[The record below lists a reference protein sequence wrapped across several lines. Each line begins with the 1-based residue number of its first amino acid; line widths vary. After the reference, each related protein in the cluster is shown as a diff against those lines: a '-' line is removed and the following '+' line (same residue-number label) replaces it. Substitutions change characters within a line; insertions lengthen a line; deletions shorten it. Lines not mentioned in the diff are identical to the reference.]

1 MTMDWTRPRRALR
14 RGGAWLALA
23 GAALLAA
30 CGGGSEPIEP
40 FAPTRM
46 FSLGDE
52 ISVLTNVDPKGRKY
66 TVNGLDDNGQ
76 ISCALNVG
84 TTGSLIWTQQ
94 MALAYAFVFEE
105 CNPLSLTVSAW
116 TFAVPGAKSADF
128 VAQYAAAQ
136 ARFGPL
142 GPRDVMTVLFGAND
156 VLDDVLPRFLA
167 NPTTDNGNALVA
179 ELRQRGVT
187 LANEL
192 NAIMTNCGP
201 KLIVSTMPLVNLT
214 PYALQLQRNNP
225 SVPIF
230 SWLQQFSN
238 SFNSGLRTTMIND
251 GALWGLVELDALL
264 SAGVSNPG
272 NYGLVNVT
280 QAACDPAKALLP
292 NCTTDT
298 LVSNANAATWL
309 WASDRWMSW
318 RAHQYLGSFARGRV
332 TDNPFSNGCPVS
344 S

>member
-14 RGGAWLALA
+14 RGAATLALA
-23 GAALLAA
+23 AAALLAA

-46 FSLGDE
+46 FALGDE
-52 ISVLTNVDPKGRKY
+52 ISVLTNVAPKGRKF

-84 TTGSLIWTQQ
+84 TTGSLLWTQQ

-105 CNPLSLTVSAW
+105 CNPLNLEVSAW
-116 TFAVPGAKSADF
+116 TFAAPGAKSADF
-128 VAQYAAAQ
+128 ATQYAAAQ
-136 ARFGPL
+136 ARLGPL

-156 VLDDVLPRFLA
+156 VLEVVPRYLA
-167 NPTTDNGNALVA
+167 DPSAANVNAIMA
-179 ELRQRGVT
+179 ELRQRGAR

-192 NAIMTNCGP
+192 NEIMTNCGP
-201 KLIVSTMPLVNLT
+201 KFIVSTMPLMGLT
-214 PYALQLQRNNP
+214 PYVLQLQRDNP
-225 SVPIF
+225 TLPVF
-230 SWLQQFSN
+230 NTVQQFSN
-238 SFNSGLRTTMIND
+238 TFNSGLRTTMIND
-251 GALWGLVELDALL
+251 GSLWGLVELDALL
-264 SAGVSNPG
+264 SAGVQNPG
-272 NYGLVNVT
+272 NYGLVNIT
-280 QAACDPAKALLP
+280 QAACDPAKAALP
-292 NCTTDT
+292 NCTTAT
-298 LVSNANAATWL
+298 LVANANAATWL

-332 TDNPFSNGCPVS
+332 TDNPFPNGCPAS

>member
-1 MTMDWTRPRRALR
+1 MTMDWTRPRRRALR
-14 RGGAWLALA
+14 RAGAWLALA

-40 FAPTRM
+40 FEPTRM
-46 FSLGDE
+46 FVLGDE
-52 ISVLTNVDPKGRKY
+52 ISVLTNVDPKGRKF

-105 CNPLSLTVSAW
+105 CNPLNLTVSAW
-116 TFAVPGAKSADF
+116 TFAAPGAKAADF
-128 VAQYAAAQ
+128 TAQYAAAQ

-142 GPRDVMTVLFGAND
+142 GPRDVMTALFGAND
-156 VLDDVLPRFLA
+156 VLEMVPRYLA
-167 NPTTDNGNALVA
+167 NPTTDEANAIMA
-179 ELRQRGVT
+179 ELRQRGAR

-201 KLIVSTMPLVNLT
+201 KFIVSTMPLMGLT
-214 PYALQLQRNNP
+214 PYALQLQRDNP
-225 SVPIF
+225 TLPVF
-230 SWLQQFSN
+230 NMLQQFSN
-238 SFNSGLRTTMIND
+238 TFNSGLRTTMIND

-272 NYGLVNVT
+272 NYGLTNVT
-280 QAACDPAKALLP
+280 QAACAVSPTTD
-292 NCTTDT
+292 CTTGT
-298 LVSNANAATWL
+298 LVANANAVTWL

-318 RAHQYLGSFARGRV
+318 RAHQYLGGFARGRV
-332 TDNPFSNGCPVS
+332 TDNPFSNGCPVAS
-344 S
+344 

>member
-14 RGGAWLALA
+14 RGAAWLALA

-46 FSLGDE
+46 FALGDE

-76 ISCALNVG
+76 VSCALNVG
-84 TTGSLIWTQQ
+84 ATGSLLWTQQ

-105 CNPLSLTVSAW
+105 CNPLNLAVSAW
-116 TFAVPGAKSADF
+116 TFAVPGATSRSFAT
-128 VAQYAAAQ
+128 QYAAAR

-156 VLDDVLPRFLA
+156 VLEMVPRYLA
-167 NPTTDNGNALVA
+167 NPTTDEANAIMAV
-179 ELRQRGVT
+179 LRQRGVD

-201 KLIVSTMPLVNLT
+201 KFIVSTMPLMGLT
-214 PYALQLQRNNP
+214 PYALQLQRDNP
-225 SVPIF
+225 TLPVF
-230 SWLQQFSN
+230 NMLQQFSN
-238 SFNSGLRTTMIND
+238 TFNSGLRTTMIND
-251 GALWGLVELDALL
+251 GSLWGLVELDALL
-264 SAGVSNPG
+264 SAGVQNPG
-272 NYGLVNVT
+272 NYGLTNIT
-280 QAACDPAKALLP
+280 QAACAVSPTTD
-292 NCTTDT
+292 CTTAT
-298 LVSNANAATWL
+298 LVSGANAATWL

-318 RAHQYLGSFARGRV
+318 RAHQYLGNFARGRV
-332 TDNPFSNGCPVS
+332 TDNPFPNGCPVS

>member
-14 RGGAWLALA
+14 RTCAWLALA

-46 FSLGDE
+46 FALGDE

-105 CNPLSLTVSAW
+105 CNPLNLTVSAW
-116 TFAVPGAKSADF
+116 SFAVAGAKAADF
-128 VAQYAAAQ
+128 AAQYAAAG

-156 VLDDVLPRFLA
+156 VLEMVPRYLA
-167 NPTTDNGNALVA
+167 NPTTDEANAIMA
-179 ELRQRGVT
+179 ELRQRGAR

-201 KLIVSTMPLVNLT
+201 KFIVSTMPLMGLT
-214 PYALQLQRNNP
+214 PYALQLQRDNP
-225 SVPIF
+225 TLPLF
-230 SWLQQFSN
+230 NMLQQFSN
-238 SFNSGLRTTMIND
+238 TFNSGLRTTMIND

-272 NYGLVNVT
+272 NYGLTNVT
-280 QAACDPAKALLP
+280 QAACAVSPTTD
-292 NCTTDT
+292 CTTAT
-298 LVSNANAATWL
+298 LVTNANASTWL

-332 TDNPFSNGCPVS
+332 TDNPFSNGCPVAS
-344 S
+344 